1 MKKKRIYT
9 FLFFFVHLLFVN
21 AQQIVTD
28 NTLQTNQLIQN
39 LVGNNCVTAS
49 NITSPINGSINNI
62 ISYGTF
68 NRGTSNFPLQSGI
81 ILSTG
86 NITSA
91 GNNFIGNDL
100 NEGEINWETDPD
112 VLDILGIDQT
122 LNATSIT
129 YDFVSINNS
138 VAFRY
143 VFASDEYQQDFPCN
157 FRDVF
162 AILIK
167 PAGTADPFV
176 NIALLPETA
185 AEISTNTIHP
195 NIEGF
200 CPQQN
205 QDYFQGYNVG
215 STNFNGQTTTLTA
228 NSAIIPGQAYTIKFV
243 IADHIDER
251 FDSAVFIEAESFGGS
266 VDLGPDQSI
275 CGNDIILNA
284 DINNPNAVYT
294 WSLNGTIITGETN
307 ATYEVLE
314 SGTYNVEITIPSLTI
329 NCTLSDTIDIEIIP
343 FQSAAPIEDIF
354 ACDEFPSDGLYD
366 FDFSAL
372 KDAEILAELP
382 STDYNI
388 SYHLSEED
396 AQNNTNP
403 IVGIYQNTE
412 ISEVIYVRIVSLDG
426 DCLQLGSFNISINE
440 APITIEVSVDVCE
453 GFINDGGFEIN
464 MFSFFDFQ
472 VSNFEF
478 NRSVTYFATETNAI
492 NNINPITETAEIVG
506 SPEFVFARV
515 VDDLNG
521 CFSIGNIRLDYQ
533 FAPDIGVD
541 RLVHSTCLDPDFFES
556 NNGIDT
562 VNYEN
567 FVASYDLSILID
579 ELENTYPN
587 ITFRILEFP
596 LGVPPVIVTTAPNRT
611 TFLGVSTGDFCEAII
626 PFELHKNLLF
636 NVFGEERTIFGCDDA
651 SNDGVLDFTL
661 TDVFTELQNDY
672 AIGISF
678 YNNEEDRDNSTNQL
692 DLNSIITVTN
702 TERTLYITST
712 YNDCVH
718 NSQVNLS
725 INPKPDFTPQIT
737 ERCGN
742 FNALTNTTQIA
753 INPLVNVALQGIPNF
768 NVEFYISEADAIAQ
782 QNEVES
788 NYNVTGNSQLFH
800 TRITNNNTGCFDIST
815 LLVNITNTLNDQ
827 TIAPIIIC
835 DADQDGLSIIN
846 LESVIP
852 EIEEEISDFS
862 STFYRTFDN
871 AVGDRDP
878 ILNPQNFNTATTE
891 IFVKIELNNQ
901 DCVFI
906 ISFDIQI
913 YNDPQLETIT
923 TFIQCEANPLLPAN
937 FLFETKDGEIV
948 NGQQNIETLYFE
960 TENDALDN
968 LNPID
973 KTIAYQNTDNPQTI
987 YIRIQNIDE
996 NSCFEVGQF
1005 QIEVREAA
1013 LFNSPTDI
1021 FACDVNSNG
1030 MISVDLN
1037 NKITEI
1043 TNGSPQDLAVT
1054 FHLTPLNANLGTN
1067 TLPLNYTTSSSQQL
1081 LYARVENTNSD
1092 CYEVLPFYINAL
1104 ALPTVNEGQSLI
1116 ACADNFEFNQ
1126 TWNLTA
1132 IELMVLEGRQFSIR
1146 FNYFE
1151 SEEEL
1156 ITNTNEILN
1165 PEAYTNTSSPQT
1177 VFAKVTNNTTG
1188 CFAVA
1193 PFNLILN
1200 TPPPINDFQTFNVC
1214 ENNTNSVDLLEVN
1227 QVLLE
1232 NTFNILVSYHNS
1244 EANAENNLNALNTN
1258 YNYTNT
1264 VETVFA
1270 RVEFST
1276 IGCYAV
1282 YPFQLV
1288 VNPLPIANQP
1298 NDMVACDDDTDGL
1311 LEFNLNNQDVAVL
1324 GGQNPD
1330 DFSVSYFNSE
1340 ENATNTTNPLTSNY
1354 FAFNGEIIFVRL
1366 ERNSTECFDITQ
1378 FSIAV
1383 NPLPEIDLSD
1393 QVICL
1398 NSLPLIVSADTGNT
1412 TDTYLWSTNATTAQ
1426 IEITQIG
1433 TYSVTVTNALGCQ
1446 NTSTFN
1452 VTESESA
1459 TIDVVETIDFSDP
1472 NNITITVNGIGNY
1485 LYQLNSFPFQ
1495 TSNTFFNVPIGYN
1508 TITILDQNG
1517 CAQITREV
1525 LVIDAPKHMTPN
1537 ADGDFDTWHI
1547 AGVETLPGT
1556 TVFIFNRYGKLL
1568 KELSHN
1574 TPGWDG
1580 TYNGNNMPAGDYW
1593 YLADIR
1599 QNGNSFE
1606 VKGHFALRR

>member
-1 MKKKRIYT
+1 
-9 FLFFFVHLLFVN
+9 
-21 AQQIVTD
+21 
-28 NTLQTNQLIQN
+28 
-39 LVGNNCVTAS
+39 
-49 NITSPINGSINNI
+49 
-62 ISYGTF
+62 
-68 NRGTSNFPLQSGI
+68 
-81 ILSTG
+81 
-86 NITSA
+86 
-91 GNNFIGNDL
+91 
-100 NEGEINWETDPD
+100 
-112 VLDILGIDQT
+112 
-122 LNATSIT
+122 
-129 YDFVSINNS
+129 
-138 VAFRY
+138 
-143 VFASDEYQQDFPCN
+143 
-157 FRDVF
+157 
-162 AILIK
+162 
-167 PAGTADPFV
+167 
-176 NIALLPETA
+176 
-185 AEISTNTIHP
+185 
-195 NIEGF
+195 
-200 CPQQN
+200 
-205 QDYFQGYNVG
+205 
-215 STNFNGQTTTLTA
+215 
-228 NSAIIPGQAYTIKFV
+228 
-243 IADHIDER
+243 
-251 FDSAVFIEAESFGGS
+251 
-266 VDLGPDQSI
+266 
-275 CGNDIILNA
+275 
-284 DINNPNAVYT
+284 
-294 WSLNGTIITGETN
+294 
-307 ATYEVLE
+307 
-314 SGTYNVEITIPSLTI
+314 
-329 NCTLSDTIDIEIIP
+329 
-343 FQSAAPIEDIF
+343 
-354 ACDEFPSDGLYD
+354 
-366 FDFSAL
+366 
-372 KDAEILAELP
+372 
-382 STDYNI
+382 
-388 SYHLSEED
+388 
-396 AQNNTNP
+396 
-403 IVGIYQNTE
+403 
-412 ISEVIYVRIVSLDG
+412 
-426 DCLQLGSFNISINE
+426 
-440 APITIEVSVDVCE
+440 
-453 GFINDGGFEIN
+453 
-464 MFSFFDFQ
+464 
-472 VSNFEF
+472 
-478 NRSVTYFATETNAI
+478 TETS
-492 NNINPITETAEIVG
+492 EIVG

-533 FAPDIGVD
+533 LAPDIGVD

-567 FVASYDLSILID
+567 FVTSYDLSILID
-579 ELENTYPN
+579 ELQNTYPN

-596 LGVPPVIVTTAPNRT
+596 LGIPPVIVTTAPNRT

-651 SNDGVLDFTL
+651 SNDGVLDFNL
-661 TDVFTELQNDY
+661 TDIFTELQNDY

-768 NVEFYISEADAIAQ
+768 IVEFYISEADAIAQ

-788 NYNVTGNSQLFH
+788 NYDVTGNSQLFY

-815 LLVNITNTLNDQ
+815 LL
-827 TIAPIIIC
+827 
-835 DADQDGLSIIN
+835 
-846 LESVIP
+846 
-852 EIEEEISDFS
+852 
-862 STFYRTFDN
+862 
-871 AVGDRDP
+871 
-878 ILNPQNFNTATTE
+878 
-891 IFVKIELNNQ
+891 
-901 DCVFI
+901 
-906 ISFDIQI
+906 
-913 YNDPQLETIT
+913 
-923 TFIQCEANPLLPAN
+923 
-937 FLFETKDGEIV
+937 
-948 NGQQNIETLYFE
+948 
-960 TENDALDN
+960 
-968 LNPID
+968 
-973 KTIAYQNTDNPQTI
+973 
-987 YIRIQNIDE
+987 
-996 NSCFEVGQF
+996 
-1005 QIEVREAA
+1005 
-1013 LFNSPTDI
+1013 
-1021 FACDVNSNG
+1021 
-1030 MISVDLN
+1030 
-1037 NKITEI
+1037 
-1043 TNGSPQDLAVT
+1043 
-1054 FHLTPLNANLGTN
+1054 
-1067 TLPLNYTTSSSQQL
+1067 
-1081 LYARVENTNSD
+1081 
-1092 CYEVLPFYINAL
+1092 INAL

-1151 SEEEL
+1151 SEEDL
-1156 ITNTNEILN
+1156 QTDTNEILN

-1214 ENNTNSVDLLEVN
+1214 ENDTNSVDLLEVN

-1276 IGCYAV
+1276 TGCYAV

-1580 TYNGNNMPAGDYW
+1580 TYNGNNLPAGDYW